1 MAIMNATCQRKGIAI
16 KASIALLVVLLLMPF
31 WGCSGRNVQKA
42 SIPTTPESPVQG
54 QYDSGYRQQAEILTG
69 AEQFALYLPLLQGKR
84 VGVVANHT
92 SVIGRRHLS
101 KCPNALSCADMAASL
116 TSIPP
121 KKTDAASAVVK
132 ESASQTRFQA
142 FLQPLP
148 GTADSALYVHL
159 VDMLLDSG
167 IRLQKVFS
175 PEHGFRGQAEAGAK
189 VNSQIDSKTG
199 LPLVSLYGNHKKPTP
214 EDLQDI
220 DILLFD
226 LQDVGLRFYTY
237 ISTLHYVMEACAEAG
252 IPVIVLDRPN
262 PHAAYTDGPVLDT
275 ACCRSFVGMHPVPV
289 VYGMTIGEYARMIQ
303 GEHWLK
309 NGIDC
314 DLSVIP
320 MKHYSRRTEYAFPVA
335 PSPNLRSMKAI
346 YAYPSL
352 CIFEGTPVSLGR
364 GTWQPFECF
373 GFPGSPVGDY
383 AFTPEPIKGLSENPP
398 CKGQECRGF
407 RIPDSIIEKIPEKIC
422 WDYLIEMYAVYP
434 EKKKFFT
441 AFFSKLAGTTRLA
454 DAVCEGME
462 EEELRASWQKEL
474 EDFEKIRQKYLLYD

>member
-16 KASIALLVVLLLMPF
+16 KASIALLVVLLLPS
-31 WGCSGRNVQKA
+31 WSCGGRNVQKA
-42 SIPTTPESPVQG
+42 SIPTTPESPVHG

-92 SVIGRRHLS
+92 SVIGRRYLS
-101 KCPNALSCADMAASL
+101 KCPNALPCADMAASL
-116 TSIPP
+116 TSVPP
-121 KKTDAASAVVK
+121 KQTDATFAAGK
-132 ESASQTRFQA
+132 DSASQTRFHA

-189 VNSQIDSKTG
+189 VNSQIDSKTDI
-199 LPLVSLYGNHKKPTP
+199 PLVSLYGNHKKPTP

-320 MKHYSRRTEYAFPVA
+320 MEHYSRRTEYAFPVA

-352 CIFEGTPVSLGR
+352 CFFEGTPVSLGR

-383 AFTPEPIKGLSENPP
+383 AFRPEPIKGLSENPP

-407 RIPDSIIEKIPEKIC
+407 RIPDSIIEKLPEKIC
-422 WDYLIEMYAVYP
+422 WDYLIEMYAAYP
-434 EKKKFFT
+434 EKEKFFT

-454 DAVCEGME
+454 DAIREGMGT
-462 EEELRASWQKEL
+462 EELRASWQKEL

>member
-16 KASIALLVVLLLMPF
+16 KASIALLVVLLLPS
-31 WGCSGRNVQKA
+31 WSCGGRNVQKA
-42 SIPTTPESPVQG
+42 SIPTTPESPVHG

-92 SVIGRRHLS
+92 SVIGRRYLS
-101 KCPNALSCADMAASL
+101 KCPNALPCADMAASL
-116 TSIPP
+116 TSVPP
-121 KKTDAASAVVK
+121 KQTDATFAAGK
-132 ESASQTRFQA
+132 DSASQTRFHA

-352 CIFEGTPVSLGR
+352 CFFEGTPVSLGR

-383 AFTPEPIKGLSENPP
+383 AFRPEPIKGLSENPP

-407 RIPDSIIEKIPEKIC
+407 RIPDSIIEKLPEKIC
-422 WDYLIEMYAVYP
+422 WDYLIEMYAAYP
-434 EKKKFFT
+434 EKEKFFT

-454 DAVCEGME
+454 DAIREGMGT
-462 EEELRASWQKEL
+462 EELRASWQKEL